1 MSRTTPLS
9 QYRNI
14 GIIAHVDAGKTTTT
28 ERILFFT
35 GKNYK
40 IGEVHDGASTM
51 DHMAQE
57 AERGITITSA
67 ATTVYWRLNEKAPMH
82 RINIIDT
89 PGHIDFNI
97 EVNRSLRVLDGA
109 VVVFDG
115 VAGVEPQS
123 ETNWRLAN
131 QYHVPRMCFVNKMDR
146 DGANFMRC
154 VDMIRDRLGAIPL
167 VTHIPIGSY
176 NAFVGMVDLTTMTA
190 RFYKGDKPEDGYDVV
205 DVKSDDFQKR
215 IQNANL
221 ISTDMALLENIDQ
234 MRAELV
240 ENAAAVDDEAMEAYF
255 ENDDLDYETLIK
267 CIRKGTVTSEFTP
280 VLCGS
285 AFKNKGVQLLLDA
298 VINYLPAPTDVE
310 AINTLDKEGNV
321 VGIRKSS
328 DEEPFA
334 ALAFKVV
341 EERHGTLTFARVYS
355 GAINKGDTIF
365 NSTRSSKERVGRI
378 VEMHAN
384 DRTPLEEIRA
394 GDIVAFIGLKG
405 TETGDTLC
413 DVNKPCV
420 LERMIFPDP
429 VIDIAVEPKTQAD
442 QQKMSTALGKLVRE
456 DPSLRLMT
464 DPETSQ
470 VVLSGMGEL
479 HLDIIIDR
487 MKREYDVACNI
498 GAPQV
503 KFRET
508 IGKKAEH
515 FEALH
520 KQTGGSGMFAEIKA
534 TIEPAEAGEGFVFVN
549 EIKGGNIP
557 TEFIP
562 SIEYGIK
569 MQAQEGVLAGY
580 PTMDFKVTLIDGKTH
595 AVDGS
600 QMSFELC
607 ARDWFK
613 TAAKKASPVLLEPIM
628 EVTVISPS
636 DYIGDVIGDLNKR
649 RGAIQSQDI
658 LPTGGNIVAMVPL
671 KEMFGYTT
679 NLRSMSQGRAT
690 FTMTFDHYEAAP
702 RNIVAEIRGEEE

>member
-1 MSRTTPLS
+1 MPRTTPLAH
-9 QYRNI
+9 YRNI

-67 ATTVYWRLNEKAPMH
+67 ATTVYWKTATSPLH
-82 RINIIDT
+82 RVNIIDT

-131 QYHVPRMCFVNKMDR
+131 QYNVPRMCFINKMDR

-154 VDMIRDRLGAIPL
+154 VDMIRTRLGAVPL
-167 VTHIPIGSY
+167 ITHIPIGSY

-190 RFYKGDKPEDGYDVV
+190 RFYNGDKPEDGFEDI
-205 DVKSDDFQKR
+205 DVKSDEFASRVQG
-215 IQNANL
+215 ANL

-234 MRAELV
+234 MRSDLV
-240 ENAAAVDDEAMEAYF
+240 ENAAAVDDDAMEKYF

-267 CIRKGTVTSEFTP
+267 CIRKGTISGEFTP

-298 VINYLPAPTDVE
+298 VVNYLPAPTDVE

-321 VGIRKSS
+321 IGIRKSN
-328 DEEPFA
+328 DDEPFA

-355 GAINKGDTIF
+355 GTINKGDTIY

-394 GDIVAFIGLKG
+394 GDIIALNPRRRRTKK
-405 TETGDTLC
+405 ECLSHL
-413 DVNKPCV
+413 VNLFAKTPV
-420 LERMIFPDP
+420 LDLQVM
-429 VIDIAVEPKTQAD
+429 PKR
-442 QQKMSTALGKLVRE
+442 GKLFFQE
-456 DPSLRLMT
+456 W
-464 DPETSQ
+464 
-470 VVLSGMGEL
+470 
-479 HLDIIIDR
+479 
-487 MKREYDVACNI
+487 
-498 GAPQV
+498 
-503 KFRET
+503 
-508 IGKKAEH
+508 
-515 FEALH
+515 
-520 KQTGGSGMFAEIKA
+520 
-534 TIEPAEAGEGFVFVN
+534 VN
-549 EIKGGNIP
+549 FIWTLLL
-557 TEFIP
+557 TE
-562 SIEYGIK
+562 
-569 MQAQEGVLAGY
+569 
-580 PTMDFKVTLIDGKTH
+580 
-595 AVDGS
+595 
-600 QMSFELC
+600 
-607 ARDWFK
+607 
-613 TAAKKASPVLLEPIM
+613 
-628 EVTVISPS
+628 
-636 DYIGDVIGDLNKR
+636 
-649 RGAIQSQDI
+649 
-658 LPTGGNIVAMVPL
+658 
-671 KEMFGYTT
+671 
-679 NLRSMSQGRAT
+679 
-690 FTMTFDHYEAAP
+690 
-702 RNIVAEIRGEEE
+702 